1 MEWEILDQTE
11 IKLLGDIVVVQRIQE
26 KSCQSGIQIS
36 VSTKLIK
43 LSKVSNINSEVRL
56 QLNALPVNRT
66 LNNNIVLLSN

>member
-1 MEWEILDQTE
+1 MEWEILDRME
-11 IKLLGDIVVVQRIQE
+11 IKLLEDIAVVKRIQK

-36 VSTKLIK
+36 VSTKLII

-66 LNNNIVLLSN
+66 LNNNIVLS